1 MSPFFSMSNFEGR
14 PKWKFWDGSACGN
27 PLRFVIP
34 FWSTTTR
41 PPQEPPNG
49 SSPRIGSLLKF
60 GVELGDLFSL
70 LWCLQ
75 WSPPTVIVTMRM
87 IIPLHRAKRKKTFCS
102 SSWSFTFNCSGGII
116 PSVVSLQHRQKSF
129 SCAFHWCATNVIH
142 FWKIKFNWTW
152 KSDLQERLFWQPY
165 LADVA
170 DVLFACGSFLPRWK
184 ISSHSEDTWSA
195 LFPHRNREIP
205 VVNSQGSWKRNW
217 LRHLVHSKFPR
228 KYLGVQWNSYHS
240 AMESWVPPRWS
251 FSRRGWLPPLNL
263 EIWGGRMFFSR
274 LPLKGIFFVQF
285 FGFGVSHPRIHVYSF
300 DETRKLVDLHT
311 WPGWVVREADPFV
324 CEAPLGSQ

>member
-1 MSPFFSMSNFEGR
+1 
-14 PKWKFWDGSACGN
+14 
-27 PLRFVIP
+27 
-34 FWSTTTR
+34 
-41 PPQEPPNG
+41 
-49 SSPRIGSLLKF
+49 
-60 GVELGDLFSL
+60 
-70 LWCLQ
+70 
-75 WSPPTVIVTMRM
+75 MRM

-263 EIWGGRMFFSR
+263 EMGRKDVFFSVAVEGNFFRAIFWVWGLPSKDSRLFIWWNSQIGRPAHLTRMGRSWGGPIRMWSTAWITIASSSR
-274 LPLKGIFFVQF
+274 CWVLWMSLML
-285 FGFGVSHPRIHVYSF
+285 FGGHF
-300 DETRKLVDLHT
+300 
-311 WPGWVVREADPFV
+311 
-324 CEAPLGSQ
+324 